1 MYGMLND
8 MDWATSGRL
17 ASLMGA
23 IKISHQGGQNHQPGR
38 AEIADRFET
47 AFGYRFY
54 EKLAG
59 GARILL
65 GGSTGTNVFFT
76 VTNFVLGSSRTFA
89 VTATNLTGESSESP
103 AYVAPVIEPAPGN
116 LRPVSFFLTSPVP
129 GVVELSQDLTN
140 WTDRIRVRSASAS
153 SADIELVQ
161 APRYPI
167 LFGRV
172 KTNSPSMRFA
182 LPLPR

>member
-1 MYGMLND
+1 MHKAFLLL
-8 MDWATSGRL
+8 L
-17 ASLMGA
+17 ASGFTAFAQTVTNLPFTWNPSVTQPAGA
-23 IKISHQGGQNHQPGR
+23 
-38 AEIADRFET
+38 

-103 AYVAPVIEPAPGN
+103 AYVAPLIEPAPGN

-172 KTNSPSMRFA
+172 KTNSPSLRSA

>member
-1 MYGMLND
+1 MHKSLLLF
-8 MDWATSGRL
+8 L
-17 ASLMGA
+17 ASGLTALSQVVTNLPFTWDAAVSQPAGA
-23 IKISHQGGQNHQPGR
+23 
-38 AEIADRFET
+38 

-54 EKLAG
+54 EKPPVG
-59 GARILL
+59 GRVLL
-65 GGSTGTNVFFT
+65 GGAIGTNRIFT
-76 VTNFVLGSSRTFA
+76 VTNFILGSSRSFV
-89 VTATNLTGESSESP
+89 VTATNLNGESPESP
-103 AYVAPVIEPAPGN
+103 AYVAPVVEPAPGN
-116 LRPVSFFLTSPVP
+116 LRPVSFFLTAPVP
-129 GVVELSQDLTN
+129 GVVELSTDLTN
-140 WTDRIRVRSASAS
+140 WADRIRVRSASAS